1 MFGIDGFF
9 WLYHGRRMGRPQDV
23 TELLVENIGEVAV
36 LTIDRPH
43 RRNAIGV
50 ALVEALFAEFTRLD
64 RDPSVHAIMLTGR
77 APGFCAGSD
86 LKELANV
93 DLAGMC
99 AHEAHTAALA
109 RSIALLEK
117 PVVAAVDGFALGG
130 GFVLAISC
138 DVVVT
143 APAARWHLPEVTI
156 GWIPP
161 WGLQALVA
169 RVGPVAARRL
179 TWGAEAFDG
188 VEAHRLG
195 IADYLAGPNE
205 SLLDAGL
212 ARAQALAAL
221 PPPAVASVKHF
232 FAPLVGGAGE
242 TFDAWANRLFA
253 ADCGHM
259 VAQQTLKRFGVK
271 T

>member
-1 MFGIDGFF
+1 MTGFQEDNC
-9 WLYHGRRMGRPQDV
+9 LA
-23 TELLVENIGEVAV
+23 TERIGEVAV
-36 LTIDRPH
+36 LTIDRPQ

-50 ALVEALFAEFTRLD
+50 ALVDRLAEEFSRLD
-64 RDPSVHAIMLTGR
+64 GDPGVHAIVLTGT

-86 LKELANV
+86 LKELAAT
-93 DLAGMC
+93 DLSGMRQQ
-99 AHEAHTAALA
+99 EAHTATMA
-109 RSIALLEK
+109 RSIALLSK

-143 APAARWHLPEVTI
+143 GPAARWHLPEVTI

-161 WGLQALVA
+161 WGLQALIA

-195 IADYLAGPNE
+195 IADYVSRTGEAVR
-205 SLLDAGL
+205 DAAI
-212 ARAQALAAL
+212 ARARQLAAL
-221 PPPAVASVKHF
+221 PQAAVSSTKQF
-232 FAPLVGGAGE
+232 FALSASGSGE
-242 TFDAWANRLFA
+242 ACDAWASRLFM
-253 ADCGHM
+253 ADCGQ
-259 VAQQTLKRFGVK
+259 VAAKATLRRFGVR